1 MKLKLTH
8 NFVALHRQLAQLQTD
23 LSKTVVPATVNA
35 LARQARSVVAQAV
48 SEELPNLP
56 EAVIRRMLRL
66 RRPISS
72 AGRTVAAIE
81 LVRRPPVQRGRAP
94 VIVRPRQTAPGV
106 VIRTGRTGA
115 PLHLPGAVLIK
126 HGRHRGQLRIS
137 GRIVPVQAVVAQPQ
151 NVSNVSPAI
160 EKAFQKAFQSARTRS
175 RVQQFI
181 DREFPAEFE
190 QRARGAFARF
200 NGTGSSRQVNNGLR
214 LNRVVASVITRLI
227 RRKF

>member
-8 NFVALHRQLAQLQTD
+8 NFDVLQRRLARLQTD
-23 LSKTVVPATVNA
+23 LYKKILPAGISTM
-35 LARQARSVVAQAV
+35 ARRAQPVVAKAV

-56 EAVIRRMLRL
+56 AAVIRRMLRL
-66 RRPISS
+66 RRPSSS
-72 AGRTVAAIE
+72 AGRTVAVIE
-81 LVRRPPVQRGRAP
+81 LVRPPVQRGHAP
-94 VIVRPRQTAPGV
+94 VVVRPRQTAPGV

-126 HGRHRGQLRIS
+126 HGRHRGQLRIG

-151 NVSNVSPAI
+151 NVSNVSQAI
-160 EKAFQKAFQSARTRS
+160 KKAFQSARTRS

-200 NGTGSSRQVNNGLR
+200 NGTGSSRQVNTGLR

>member
-1 MKLKLTH
+1 MNLKLTH
-8 NFVALHRQLAQLQTD
+8 NFDVLQRRPAQLQTD

-126 HGRHRGQLRIS
+126 HGRHRGQLRIG

-151 NVSNVSPAI
+151 NVSQAI
-160 EKAFQKAFQSARTRS
+160 KKAFQSARTRS

-181 DREFPAEFE
+181 VREFPAAFE

-200 NGTGSSRQVNNGLR
+200 NGTGGSRQVNTGLR

>member
-126 HGRHRGQLRIS
+126 HGRHRGQLRIG

-151 NVSNVSPAI
+151 NVSQAI
-160 EKAFQKAFQSARTRS
+160 KKAFQSARIRS

-200 NGTGSSRQVNNGLR
+200 NGTGSSRQVNTGLR